1 MDREAV
7 PAPQAASGRLH
18 ADRDCT
24 GLWHDP
30 AMRPNVL
37 PLLLAMFLSTVPVA
51 MAAANERVLV
61 FTSTAK
67 FRHDSIPTAVSTLR
81 LLAERER
88 MAVDQSENAADFN
101 DANLARYRVVV
112 FANTTGDVL
121 DATQQQAMETFIRA
135 GGGFMGVHSAADT
148 EYDWPWYGQLVGA
161 YFKNHPEGLQFSR
174 VQPEREGKPQGT
186 SWPVRDELYNFRSNP
201 RGVVQVTATVD
212 ERMYQGGMMGADHPI
227 AWCHRFDGGRSWY
240 TGLGHDAALYRNRDF
255 LAQLRQGLLY
265 AAGRSPA
272 CG

>member
-1 MDREAV
+1 
-7 PAPQAASGRLH
+7 
-18 ADRDCT
+18 
-24 GLWHDP
+24 
-30 AMRPNVL
+30 MRPNVL
-37 PLLLAMFLSTVPVA
+37 PLLLAMFLSTVPAA

-121 DATQQQAMETFIRA
+121 D
-135 GGGFMGVHSAADT
+135 T
-148 EYDWPWYGQLVGA
+148 EYEWPWYGQLVGA

-186 SWPVRDELYNFRSNP
+186 SWPVRDELYNYRSNP
-201 RGVVQVTATVD
+201 RAAVQVIATVD
-212 ERMYQGGMMGADHPI
+212 ERMYQGGTMGADHPI
-227 AWCHRFDGGRSWY
+227 AWCHAFDGGRSWY
-240 TGLGHDAALYRNRDF
+240 TGLGHDAGLYRNRDF
-255 LAQLRQGLLY
+255 LAHLRQGLLY
-265 AAGRSPA
+265 AAGRSPE
-272 CG
+272 C

>member
-1 MDREAV
+1 
-7 PAPQAASGRLH
+7 
-18 ADRDCT
+18 
-24 GLWHDP
+24 
-30 AMRPNVL
+30 
-37 PLLLAMFLSTVPVA
+37 
-51 MAAANERVLV
+51 
-61 FTSTAK
+61 
-67 FRHDSIPTAVSTLR
+67 
-81 LLAERER
+81 
-88 MAVDQSENAADFN
+88 
-101 DANLARYRVVV
+101 VV

-186 SWPVRDELYNFRSNP
+186 SWPVRDELYNYRSNP

-212 ERMYQGGMMGADHPI
+212 ERMYQGGTMGADHPI

-255 LAQLRQGLLY
+255 LAHLRQGLLY

>member
-1 MDREAV
+1 
-7 PAPQAASGRLH
+7 
-18 ADRDCT
+18 
-24 GLWHDP
+24 
-30 AMRPNVL
+30 MRPIVL
-37 PLLLAMFLSTVPVA
+37 PILLAMCLSTVPAAV
-51 MAAANERVLV
+51 AAASERVLV
-61 FTSTAK
+61 FTHTAK

-88 MAVDQSENAADFN
+88 LTVDQSENPADFN

-121 DATQQQAMETFIRA
+121 DAAQQQAMQAFIRG

-148 EYDWPWYGQLVGA
+148 EYEWPWYGQLVGA
-161 YFKNHPEGLQFSR
+161 YFRNHPEGLQFSR
-174 VQPEREGKPQGT
+174 VQPERDGKAQGNA
-186 SWPVRDELYNFRSNP
+186 WPVRDELYNYRSNP
-201 RGVVQVTATVD
+201 RPAVQVIATVD
-212 ERMYQGGMMGADHPI
+212 ERLYQGGTMGADHPI
-227 AWCHRFDGGRSWY
+227 AWCHAFDGGRSWY

-255 LAQLRQGLLY
+255 QAQLRQGLLY